1 MVCSHFLVSKY
12 NNSFHYHS
20 LPPQDYFSGI
30 NYDASGGGFP
40 LEMYPGYNQQQYT
53 FQTEAPPYTACP
65 IPFQGAGK
73 GSEWAGPGC
82 GQHLEKA
89 EPPMSSP
96 PLSLEQ
102 HLDSRRLSHYEELLD
117 EQSARYVPDVG
128 SARKEC
134 TPSMKKVNWR
144 VCMYTFLSL
153 SLSIYL
159 HKQVVCAYLQLYVS
173 PSLFQDSGT
182 IFKHTATYQSQIPTP
197 VYIPS
202 R

>member
-1 MVCSHFLVSKY
+1 
-12 NNSFHYHS
+12 
-20 LPPQDYFSGI
+20 
-30 NYDASGGGFP
+30 
-40 LEMYPGYNQQQYT
+40 MYQGYNQRQYT

-65 IPFQGAGK
+65 IQYQGAGK

-102 HLDSRRLSHYEELLD
+102 HLDSRRLSHYEEPLD

-128 SARKEC
+128 SVRKEC
-134 TPSMKKVNWR
+134 PPSMKKVNWR

-159 HKQVVCAYLQLYVS
+159 SSQMYLPFYLQVVCAYLQLYVS
-173 PSLFQDSGT
+173 PPLFQDSST
-182 IFKHTATYQSQIPTP
+182 IFKYTDTYQSRTPTP